1 VETDIND
8 FLLEIGCEEIPAR
21 MLTAAASDL
30 TERVLGVLDAA
41 NLAHGAGRTLCTPR
55 RLAVIVKDVQRTQ
68 ADRDEEVLGPPVK
81 AAFGPDG
88 SPSKAAVGFAQ
99 KLGVEPAA
107 LERVQ
112 TPKGEYLGLRR
123 RVAGVAAAAVMA
135 EGLPRAVEA
144 MTFPKTMRW
153 GDGARRFVRP
163 VHWIVALLGAEIVPI
178 GILGIR
184 SGRESWGHRV
194 HGARRIPI
202 ASGADYEGALATQ
215 GIVVD
220 RERRRKVF
228 AERLDELAKD
238 AGVRAVPDTELLE
251 EVADLVEHPG
261 AVLGS
266 FPIEFLSLPREILIT
281 TLRHHQKA
289 FSTEKD
295 GLLANHFLVVTE
307 AMGDPEGHI
316 RKGNEWV
323 VVGRLEDAR
332 FFFSEDRRTP
342 FAERT
347 ERLSHITFHA
357 KAGSYADKSRR
368 IESLAAALAEI
379 ANAAWAER
387 GEDRRVRTDILRRAA
402 LLSKCDLTTGLVGE
416 FPELQGIAGG
426 LYLRAEDG
434 SGAGEAVAGAVYDQ
448 YRPAAAGDA
457 LPATLEGAL
466 LALADRVDSLAV
478 LARCVG
484 LPTGS
489 RDPFGLRRAAYG
501 ALRIVAETPLP
512 LGLDDLIE
520 AACGIAEKEVPRGAE
535 GAERGDVRGFLME
548 RLQFRL
554 REKGAR
560 YDTVNAVVLAARGE
574 RAPKERIPRLVE
586 KVFALERVREL
597 ADFAALAEMHK
608 RCRNILQQAEGTDGA
623 ARLATAMKSDPG
635 EKPAFEA
642 LERALADSSTSV
654 GSAVRGDDFEGA
666 LQHLATIRPF
676 LSGFFEHVLVMHPE
690 PPERRRRLDLIART
704 AELIEGVADLKQISM
719 SKEDLQKLEQLRTGD
734 RGAAGR

>member
-1 VETDIND
+1 METDVND

-21 MLTAAASDL
+21 MLTGAAADL
-30 TERVLGVLDAA
+30 TERVLGVLDGA
-41 NLAHGAGRTLCTPR
+41 NLAHGAGRSFCTPR
-55 RLAVIVKDVQRTQ
+55 RLAVVVKDVQKTQ
-68 ADRDEEVLGPPVK
+68 ADRDEEILGPPVK

-88 SPSKAAVGFAQ
+88 TPSKAAVGFAQ
-99 KLGVEPAA
+99 KMGVAPAA
-107 LERVQ
+107 LQRVQ
-112 TPKGEYLGLRR
+112 TPKGEYVAVRR
-123 RVAGVAAAAVMA
+123 RAAGITAAAVMA
-135 EGLPRAVEA
+135 EGLPRAVEG

-163 VHWIVALLGAEIVPI
+163 VHWIVALLGAEIVPLE
-178 GILGIR
+178 ILGIG
-184 SGRESWGHRV
+184 SGGQSWGHRV

-202 ASGADYEGALATQ
+202 ASCADYESALAAQ

-220 RERRRKVF
+220 RERRRTVF
-228 AERLDELAKD
+228 AEHLDELANG
-238 AGVRAVPDTELLE
+238 AGVKPVSDAELLE

-266 FPIEFLSLPREILIT
+266 FPADFLALPREILIT

-289 FSTEKD
+289 FSTEK
-295 GLLANHFLVVTE
+295 GGSLANHFLVVTE
-307 AMGDPEGHI
+307 AKGDPEGHI

-332 FFFSEDRRTP
+332 FFFTEDRRTP
-342 FAERT
+342 LAERA
-347 ERLSHITFHA
+347 ERLSHVTFHA

-368 IESLAAALAEI
+368 VEMLAAALGQT

-387 GEDRRVRTDILRRAA
+387 GEDRRVRLEVLREAA
-402 LLSKCDLTTGLVGE
+402 RLSKCDLTTGLVGE
-416 FPELQGIAGG
+416 FPELQGVAGG
-426 LYLRAEDG
+426 LYLRAEG
-434 SGAGEAVAGAVYDQ
+434 ASGAGEAVAAAVYDQ

-466 LALADRVDSLAV
+466 LALADRMDSLAA

-512 LGLDDLIE
+512 VGLDDLIG
-520 AACGIAEKEVPRGAE
+520 AACGIAEKEIPRGPE
-535 GAERGDVRGFLME
+535 GAEPADVRGFLME

-574 RAPKERIPRLVE
+574 RARRERIPRLVE

-608 RCRNILQQAEGTDGA
+608 RCRNILQQAEGMDGA
-623 ARLATAMKSDPG
+623 ATLAAAMKSDPG
-635 EKPAFEA
+635 ENPAFEA
-642 LERALADSSTSV
+642 LERALGDSSASV
-654 GSAVRGDDFEGA
+654 ASAVRGDDFEGA
-666 LQHLATIRPF
+666 LQHLAMIRPV
-676 LSGFFEHVLVMHPE
+676 LSGFFDHVLVMHPD
-690 PPERRRRLDLIART
+690 PSERRRRLDLIART
-704 AELIEGVADLKQISM
+704 AEMIEGVADLRQISM
-719 SKEDLQKLEQLRTGD
+719 SKEDLQKLDHLRAGD